1 LHNFE
6 CSHQLGQE
14 ETQDKLVI
22 LFTIYNPNQ
31 SLSAFY
37 LNSYIIWLYDNIK
50 EMVCISFLMKITKRE
65 DIKIYRSI
73 LSAK

>member
-1 LHNFE
+1 MHNFE

-31 SLSAFY
+31 SQASFY
-37 LNSYIIWLYDNIK
+37 LNSYIIWFYANIK
-50 EMVCISFLMKITKRE
+50 EMVGISFLMKITKRE
-65 DIKIYRSI
+65 DIEIYRSI
-73 LSAK
+73 ISAI